1 MTRQT
6 EILLSVCACVLAPAC
21 GDNKTNS
28 NSGPDAGMA
37 TDGPNDSGMRPTDA
51 KIDAPEGSGSGSGMP
66 ALMPILDYSF
76 EDVGSTVADSSGN
89 AFDGTLTGDPGS
101 IWTNGGR
108 NGNGLWLQNPGAN
121 MATAE
126 YVSLPSGVFTGVTDY
141 TITFWVKLDQNLAW
155 QRVYDFGNGLS
166 GAANRFAYFTPLGF
180 LPNPDVGLMAD
191 VFTAAGGS
199 NQMTADDNIV
209 NTQTQFPIGVWKH
222 VAITTSAGVQ
232 TMYVDGFPVGTLTGD
247 AVPASQLEPLAPQS
261 WLGRSR
267 FAPADPG
274 LDGTLD
280 DFYVFNKALTSDEIA
295 TQLAL
300 PQKDYTY
307 WRFDEGTGT
316 TAADLSDYKNT
327 AALENGVTWDSDA
340 RLGGAVQ
347 LPGGAAGA
355 TGPTVELA
363 KNPLAD
369 CTNQLTIA
377 AWVKLDALT
386 AWTQIFEVTSDVG
399 VPGEEWLDLISYDGA
414 APHFAMIT
422 STGDNLDL
430 VAASNPFD
438 NGSGQADGKWH
449 HIAVTVAPDATDNTK
464 NDVVMY
470 GDGAVIG
477 SVTTTAYVSAF
488 SSTTT
493 GAPMTH
499 AWLGKS
505 RFSDPYL
512 AGSLDDLRVSCRAY
526 TADEIKNLATPAK

>member
-1 MTRQT
+1 
-6 EILLSVCACVLAPAC
+6 
-21 GDNKTNS
+21 
-28 NSGPDAGMA
+28 
-37 TDGPNDSGMRPTDA
+37 MRPR
-51 KIDAPEGSGSGSGMP
+51 
-66 ALMPILDYSF
+66 
-76 EDVGSTVADSSGN
+76 
-89 AFDGTLTGDPGS
+89 
-101 IWTNGGR
+101 WR
-108 NGNGLWLQNPGAN
+108 
-121 MATAE
+121 
-126 YVSLPSGVFTGVTDY
+126 
-141 TITFWVKLDQNLAW
+141 
-155 QRVYDFGNGLS
+155 RVYDFGNGLS
-166 GAANRFAYFTPLGF
+166 GAANRFAYFTPLGL

-247 AVPASQLEPLAPQS
+247 AVPASQLEPLNRNPGSAGRDSRPRIRVS
-261 WLGRSR
+261 TARSTTSTSSTRRSR
-267 FAPADPG
+267 RTKSRRSSRCPKR
-274 LDGTLD
+274 T
-280 DFYVFNKALTSDEIA
+280 T
-295 TQLAL
+295 
-300 PQKDYTY
+300 
-307 WRFDEGTGT
+307 RTGAST
-316 TAADLSDYKNT
+316 RDRHDRGHLSDYKNT

-355 TGPTVELA
+355 TGPTIELA

-399 VPGEEWLDLISYDGA
+399 VTGEEWIDLISYDGA

-422 STGDNLDL
+422 STGDNVDL
-430 VAASNPFD
+430 IAGSNPFD

-477 SVTTTAYVSAF
+477 STTTTAYVSAF

-493 GAPMTH
+493 GAPMTNY
-499 AWLGKS
+499 WLGKS
-505 RFSDPYL
+505 RFNYPYL
-512 AGSLDDLRVSCRAY
+512 AGSLDIFA
-526 TADEIKNLATPAK
+526 